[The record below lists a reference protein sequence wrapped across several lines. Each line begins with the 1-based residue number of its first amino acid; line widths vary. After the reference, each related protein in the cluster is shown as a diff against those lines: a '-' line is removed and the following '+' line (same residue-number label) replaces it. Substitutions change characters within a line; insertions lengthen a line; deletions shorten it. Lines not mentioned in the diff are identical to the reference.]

1 MDTHSKMQSNEPGD
15 SAYADDLLIPHD
27 IGIVGRLFQADV
39 DVLSEV
45 LKTTRNTAVIS
56 LVQRI
61 ALTRALQSL
70 SLWGESHHVSSGSLD
85 ATLQRSRKLLR
96 ATLLPLKGIG
106 VLLLQSRS
114 KDPNHF
120 KLVLG

>member
-1 MDTHSKMQSNEPGD
+1 MDASSEFQPSEPG
-15 SAYADDLLIPHD
+15 SGVADNLFIPED

-45 LKTTRNTAVIS
+45 LKTAKTTTTLN

-70 SLWGESHHVSSGSLD
+70 ILWGDTHDVPSGLLD
-85 ATLQRSRKLLR
+85 ATLQKSRKLLR
-96 ATLLPLKGIG
+96 ATLSPLQCIG
-106 VLLLQSRS
+106 VTLIRS
-114 KDPNHF
+114 MSV
-120 KLVLG
+120 KLTNSEWC